1 MLFRSRLSL
10 RAGEVTAINN
20 ALQSVLDNIAAERA
34 QVATAHNNDVTVTI
48 AGEKAACDTRATDNY
63 DLSVKALQN
72 DVDQANTE
80 LNGDGANLG
89 SIKEESIASAANDLA
104 KMDYDT
110 ASELLDAGKAKRT
123 REIAAANA
131 RQGADQKAA
140 NDFHAVS
147 VAGFNKK
154 KTTATTYLNGEQVLL
169 KVIRTALRRAGL
181 LFDDAHTNTATC
193 TGKVGV
199 YEHGD
204 FKGWKAEF
212 GEGDH
217 DYHDFPS
224 AGAKND
230 KMSAMTVPEG
240 CQAKIFE
247 HAKFGGYGVTFTA
260 GRYDLNA
267 LRARGVKNDD
277 VSSIKVGDAI
287 EDITHEF
294 IQMGATA
301 AIKHMTLM
309 ATRLARHR
317 AGLDPTEA
325 SKIQSAETNRVN
337 DAEAKKFRDEAVAEN
352 AKQQSEGADKY
363 TKTEYTTT
371 GDLSLGKDALKKSIM
386 EMLNSNLETIATE
399 RTESEASEKRDTAAA
414 KAFFTEQEDRKSVV

>member
-1 MLFRSRLSL
+1 MLFRSHDATYTDSRVENDGAKNTFNTDAVSLKESTERDSEVLNKADVVAEQDAAETAGGIASAKGLHGEVALLSMSEHARVHALIARHAAEPESLDAAKYLNQKRLSL

-48 AGEKAACDTRATDNY
+48 AGEKTTCDTRATDNY

-80 LNGDGANLG
+80 LSGDGANLG

-131 RQGADQKAA
+131 RQSADNKAA
-140 NDFHAVS
+140 DTFHTDS
-147 VAGFNKK
+147 VNSFNNKRSK
-154 KTTATTYLNGEQVLL
+154 AITYLNEEQALL
-169 KVIRTALRRAGL
+169 KVIRTALAKAGL
-181 LFDDAHTNTATC
+181 LFDGAHPDTTT
-193 TGKVGV
+193 
-199 YEHGD
+199 
-204 FKGWKAEF
+204 EF
-212 GEGDH
+212 
-217 DYHDFPS
+217 
-224 AGAKND
+224 
-230 KMSAMTVPEG
+230 V
-240 CQAKIFE
+240 
-247 HAKFGGYGVTFTA
+247 
-260 GRYDLNA
+260 
-267 LRARGVKNDD
+267 
-277 VSSIKVGDAI
+277 
-287 EDITHEF
+287 
-294 IQMGATA
+294 QMGATA

-337 DAEAKKFRDEAVAEN
+337 DAEAKKFRDVAVAQN
-352 AKQQSEGADKY
+352 AKQQSEGAATY
-363 TKTEYTTT
+363 TKTEI
-371 GDLSLGKDALKKSIM
+371 GRASCR
-386 EMLNSNLETIATE
+386 E
-399 RTESEASEKRDTAAA
+399 R
-414 KAFFTEQEDRKSVV
+414 V